1 MVTYILAG
9 VVIAIVIGVVISSK
23 KEKEDKKSAKRAE
36 TIGGANV
43 TNDLSRVYPGG
54 VFELPSFGNQLTP
67 IETYVTSRNRYS
79 DGEDSWYE
87 LVCDY
92 EGRKLNVEWE
102 KEGQSLNVCA
112 GFDDENPS
120 LEDLGL
126 RESILSDFD
135 ENESGTFEWS
145 GTTWV
150 YANSEEISFF
160 ENDSDDEERFY
171 GWDFQSKDGKRFI
184 TIEKWQG
191 DATFYVYSTYAVD
204 AKKVNVF
211 DGGSPS

>member
-135 ENESGTFEWS
+135 ENELGTFEWS

-150 YANSEEISFF
+150 YANSRNQFL
-160 ENDSDDEERFY
+160 
-171 GWDFQSKDGKRFI
+171 
-184 TIEKWQG
+184 
-191 DATFYVYSTYAVD
+191 
-204 AKKVNVF
+204 
-211 DGGSPS
+211 

>member
-1 MVTYILAG
+1 M
-9 VVIAIVIGVVISSK
+9 
-23 KEKEDKKSAKRAE
+23 
-36 TIGGANV
+36 
-43 TNDLSRVYPGG
+43 
-54 VFELPSFGNQLTP
+54 
-67 IETYVTSRNRYS
+67 
-79 DGEDSWYE
+79 
-87 LVCDY
+87 CDY

-135 ENESGTFEWS
+135 ENELGTFEWS

-160 ENDSDDEERFY
+160 ENDSDDEELDSMVGIFKVKTANASSPLRN
-171 GWDFQSKDGKRFI
+171 GKAMPHFTCTQPMPLMRR
-184 TIEKWQG
+184 K
-191 DATFYVYSTYAVD
+191 
-204 AKKVNVF
+204 
-211 DGGSPS
+211 